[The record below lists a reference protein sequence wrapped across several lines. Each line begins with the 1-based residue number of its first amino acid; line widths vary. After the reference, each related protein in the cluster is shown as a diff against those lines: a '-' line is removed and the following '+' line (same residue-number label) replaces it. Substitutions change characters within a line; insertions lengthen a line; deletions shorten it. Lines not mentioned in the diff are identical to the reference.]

1 MPRKSTITST
11 IDRAAQH
18 QEEFFFTDCSVLS
31 ELPWRRFAM
40 WKVWDHKYWKKV
52 GNWWAQMVLVQL
64 HTDWSG
70 WGTDWSGK
78 TGENWAIVDWWGP
91 IDPDDSDDPDG
102 KGNGKGHDK
111 GAGKGK
117 GDGKGQTKGDGKDAA
132 KGDGKDAANGKGDG
146 KGHGKDAGNG
156 DGKGKVKAAPNTPS
170 PTPAPN
176 APDPVGPM
184 CLCRCICGAYP
195 NQALSPTPLPE
206 ILRRVYRD
214 ANLLPPNAAPTTP
227 LGPTSNVNL
236 DDVELSSEERTF
248 LALMEGER
256 LDRRSRQLDRGATP
270 EVPRGYIPMSVRSAM
285 ESIHGITHIEA
296 MPTTMPPPSQSAKRR
311 RMSMG

>member
-1 MPRKSTITST
+1 
-11 IDRAAQH
+11 
-18 QEEFFFTDCSVLS
+18 
-31 ELPWRRFAM
+31 
-40 WKVWDHKYWKKV
+40 
-52 GNWWAQMVLVQL
+52 MVLVQL

-70 WGTDWSGK
+70 CVDI

-156 DGKGKVKAAPNTPS
+156 DGKGKVVAVPKYLARPNTPS

-184 CLCRCICGAYP
+184 CLCRCSCGA
-195 NQALSPTPLPE
+195 S
-206 ILRRVYRD
+206 
-214 ANLLPPNAAPTTP
+214 PNAAPTTP
-227 LGPTSNVNL
+227 LGH
-236 DDVELSSEERTF
+236 VELSLEERTF
-248 LALMEGER
+248 LALIEGER
-256 LDRRSRQLDRGATP
+256 LDHQMSWLDRRSRQLDRGATP
-270 EVPRGYIPMSVRSAM
+270 DVPHGYIPMSVRSAM
-285 ESIHGITHIEA
+285 ETYPCHIEA
-296 MPTTMPPPSQSAKRR
+296 MPTTMPPSSQSAKRR

>member
-1 MPRKSTITST
+1 
-11 IDRAAQH
+11 
-18 QEEFFFTDCSVLS
+18 
-31 ELPWRRFAM
+31 
-40 WKVWDHKYWKKV
+40 
-52 GNWWAQMVLVQL
+52 MVLVQL
-64 HTDWSG
+64 HTDWCG
-70 WGTDWSGK
+70 WGIDWSGK
-78 TGENWAIVDWWGP
+78 TCENWAIVDWWGP

-176 APDPVGPM
+176 TPDPVGPM

-214 ANLLPPNAAPTTP
+214 ANLLPPNAAPSTP

-236 DDVELSSEERTF
+236 DEVEEIQRRLSSEERTF
-248 LALMEGER
+248 L
-256 LDRRSRQLDRGATP
+256 DRFDF
-270 EVPRGYIPMSVRSAM
+270 PRGYIPMSVRSAM

-296 MPTTMPPPSQSAKRR
+296 MPTTMPPTSQSAKRR